1 MMIEG
6 ERFRLAVTAA
16 ILVVALPAFMAVA
29 AASLRTTSGGA
40 GKEYKAAK
48 DKVVQVKPINGG

>member
-1 MMIEG
+1 MKNEG

-29 AASLRTTSGGA
+29 AASLRTTPGGI
-40 GKEYKAAK
+40 GEEYKAAK
-48 DKVVQVKPINGG
+48 DKIVQVKPGNG